1 MRKLFYINDTIANKI
16 SYWHLVGFLVAL
28 PFDFFYSEIILVSF
42 GIHTLINLK
51 RSYLK
56 NLYTKEVW
64 IPASIYIAGVLSILY
79 SSDKAEGLNIATR
92 QLAIFLFPVLFSINS
107 IELERYSM
115 KFSAFF
121 ILTCTVTIL
130 YLYFDA
136 FHTMAYFH
144 LPYRDLFTLAFM
156 NHNFS
161 LPIEL
166 HATYLS
172 LYVSFSIIALTY
184 LLIREKSSG
193 LKYIYTGCMAILVM
207 GMLQL
212 SSRAVFIALLVVM
225 NVVFPV
231 IVLRGKRRIR
241 FMTVS
246 ILLSCLIVFGI
257 MRIDSFKVR
266 YVSELKKDLTQKLDL
281 IEINEPRITRWK
293 ATLEIIK
300 GSPIIGYGLGSEKKL
315 LKEKYFQEKL
325 FNSYLNEFNTH
336 DEYLSFLLKNGIL
349 GLALFLY
356 VLYFGFADAWHK
368 KDPMF
373 LSFMI
378 LVSIVCISENLLDLN
393 KGIFFYTFFFSVFL
407 AKKKVGIMPET
418 GNLKP

>member
-1 MRKLFYINDTIANKI
+1 
-16 SYWHLVGFLVAL
+16 
-28 PFDFFYSEIILVSF
+28 
-42 GIHTLINLK
+42 
-51 RSYLK
+51 
-56 NLYTKEVW
+56 
-64 IPASIYIAGVLSILY
+64 
-79 SSDKAEGLNIATR
+79 
-92 QLAIFLFPVLFSINS
+92 
-107 IELERYSM
+107 
-115 KFSAFF
+115 
-121 ILTCTVTIL
+121 
-130 YLYFDA
+130 
-136 FHTMAYFH
+136 
-144 LPYRDLFTLAFM
+144 M

-172 LYVSFSIIALTY
+172 LYVSFSIVALTY

-193 LKYIYTGCMAILVM
+193 LKYIYTGCMVILVM

-231 IVLRGKRRIR
+231 IVLKGKGRIR

-266 YVSELKKDLTQKLDL
+266 YVSELKKDLTQKMDL

-336 DEYLSFLLKNGIL
+336 DEYLSFLLKNGII

-393 KGIFFYTFFFSVFL
+393 KGIFFYAFFFSVFL
-407 AKKKVGIMPET
+407 AKRKAGIVPET
-418 GNLKP
+418 ANLKP